1 MTHIVK
7 IVGAVALGDV
17 FLALK
22 CSTQWSVRQMLGIQ
36 NLGQKKPVFIGLKRD
51 PWQFKQCHG
60 RVA

>member
-1 MTHIVK
+1 
-7 IVGAVALGDV
+7 
-17 FLALK
+17 
-22 CSTQWSVRQMLGIQ
+22 MLGIQ